1 MGDIYY
7 DNLQL
12 LLPMKGA
19 NNGTV
24 FTDYSKYRR
33 QIYRAGTTLPV
44 TTTANKAFT
53 NYDSSGYFPYNSSGT
68 SARLCING
76 LSVGTQPF
84 TWSGWMAPNDSS
96 RSQYLFDTRYANEA
110 MSAVSNSA
118 SGGFSIEYSG
128 DNYGLR
134 FGYGTGPTYIEY
146 NAGGVDPWYPG
157 RPDSP
162 VIPSWA
168 HFEVSR
174 DASNV
179 VRVFTNGKLRVS
191 GTDITNNFAYTSAT
205 IGGAPVT
212 SQRGDYWMTDVAFY
226 VGVALHTADFT
237 PAVRRKTGYAL
248 SGTVLDDTGTGA
260 PRIISAH
267 SRLAPSAASITTSDA
282 NGTYSFADLVDDDHF
297 VVFQDDAAGTAY
309 NALILDKVTPA

>member
-44 TTTANKAFT
+44 TTTSQKAFT
-53 NYDSSGYFPYNSSGT
+53 NYNSSGYFTYNSSGT
-68 SARLCING
+68 PARLCTNG
-76 LSVGTQPF
+76 LSIGTEPF
-84 TWSGWMAPNDSS
+84 TWSCWMSVNDTAAA
-96 RSQYLFDTRYANEA
+96 QYLFDTRYANEA
-110 MSAVSNSA
+110 MSAISNNA
-118 SGGFSIEYSG
+118 SGGFGIAYTGEE
-128 DNYGLR
+128 YGLR
-134 FGYGTGPTYIEY
+134 FSYGTGPTTIDYASGY
-146 NAGGVDPWYPG
+146 DPWYPSQ
-157 RPDSP
+157 PNPP
-162 VIPSWA
+162 VISGWA

-179 VRVFTNGKLRVS
+179 VRLFANGKLKAS
-191 GTDITNNFAYTSAT
+191 GADVTNNFAYSSAT
-205 IGGAPVT
+205 IGGAAVAAT
-212 SQRGDYWMTDVAFY
+212 RGDYYLTDVALY